1 MRTLFRTLVLLL
13 AGILGVLRSLCMSF
27 VGENSMRFFT
37 VIILSG
43 ILCLFCFQM
52 AQSAEVKVVDNNVFV
67 ETDAYEVQFMDG
79 VITYLSNKLTGEAY
93 TLPLGVDYVPT
104 GTGISGRSGLLK
116 RSGGIWTN
124 HATLT
129 AARKIAPL
137 KAEMLF
143 RQGQNEFRLFIEVDA
158 RSGDLLL
165 EQEGTSD
172 TAGVYGVQWGC
183 GNLNVRNLDLI
194 LPADGGQII
203 NAMSPFTSR
212 SFTYPGSWEVQL
224 AILQGEQG
232 GFFVRG
238 ADETFQFKT
247 LHYEKYVDSFALG
260 FETQNQA
267 PFDALTSAKSVVWR
281 LNTYSGDWRVPARQY
296 RDWMER
302 TFEPWRLDEMPT
314 WVGEIGLVVTYYYGL
329 DVGILE
335 ALAGQVDPAKTLLY
349 LADWRKYAFDVNF
362 PDYTAKPEFGRFV
375 EAARQYGFRVMPH
388 VNLIGVNADHPLYAE
403 VQKFQ
408 YRNPWTGNLMGW
420 FWDRTDIPR
429 NRIAAIN
436 PASAEFRKY
445 FVQQL
450 KEVWQKYGVDAF
462 FLDVSNR
469 VENDANGLIEGLNAG
484 QGNVLLHKELAAA
497 MPGVVFG
504 GESLHEVTFF
514 RESFAQRWK
523 NPPQWDPTRR
533 STPHPIGAFLFSPY
547 TVPYGY
553 LGFPNPDRAPTLY
566 QEYLDTYEIW
576 GVLPTL
582 QLTSVE
588 DLGPEQM
595 RTQELLSI
603 ARTWQEFG
611 LKPDFESDWTPNTL
625 FQYVGEDGEIAA
637 LKKTETGATLVLPEE
652 SLGYERVYGVTQ
664 VKTQRNIPHWRAYN
678 ETAILGLHPEKSYFL
693 SDTRRDSSQAHINA
707 LPDGVSV
714 TESRVTENAALF
726 RLERLDVSHEIDLLS
741 EFHLLRTGIV
751 HKGKEL
757 PRQRG
762 ASFHKTEV
770 SIAGVRKS
778 AIDAHPPY
786 ESIHDDYIR
795 RDTSTFGEWTLSL
808 PDTSTPLY
816 LDFDI
821 GLREGSEGSDGV
833 TFIVS
838 IQGTEI
844 FRRLYNAQRWEHVRL
859 DLTPYRKQ
867 HVTLRFSTTPGPV
880 GNGAWDW
887 AMWGNPEITYE
898 PVGQLTEI
906 GFFIPNVPT
915 RSFPDTLENHG
926 NGQYRLKAQLP
937 AQVLILFGTPQ
948 QTEMLDS
955 LRDTHYVAGLQ
966 FNGIFREGSVWGSGK
981 RSELTATGVRKQTL
995 NGQPPPGGQT
1005 VLQYLLA
1012 LPVAEDVAFSFS
1024 MGLPDENCSIDG
1036 LFLKVL
1042 LNGQVRFEHFA
1053 FNEPGWVDGH
1063 ISLSEHAGETVLL
1076 ELVTDSGETISCDWA
1091 HWADLF
1097 ITAKGVESNGDVNQD
1112 GIVNVLDIILVAQ
1125 NLGQKSPSNPRVD
1138 VNKDGQ
1144 VNVLDLVFVAERLG
1158 EKVVSAAPS
1167 LMGIVKDTPSLPEDV
1182 IVVRRAL
1189 NELEAVPEKSHG
1201 VEMTIRFLR
1210 AWLANADQ
1218 EVRETRLLPN
1228 YPNPFN
1234 PETWIPYQ
1242 LADAADVSVT
1252 IYDVGGRLVRTISVG
1267 FKPVGYYL
1275 TRERAAYWDGRNEI
1289 GESVSS
1295 GVYFIQF
1302 LSGDFAATRRI
1313 VVVK

>member
-1 MRTLFRTLVLLL
+1 MRTLFRTLVLLV
-13 AGILGVLRSLCMSF
+13 AGILGVLRRLCMSF
-27 VGENSMRFFT
+27 RGENSMRFFT
-37 VIILSG
+37 VILLSG

-52 AQSAEVKVVDNNVFV
+52 AESAEVKVLDNSVFV
-67 ETDAYEVQFMDG
+67 GTDAYEVEFTDG
-79 VITYLSNKLTGEAY
+79 VITHFYNKLTEETY
-93 TLPLGVDYVPT
+93 TLPLGVGGVT
-104 GTGISGRSGLLK
+104 GFRGRSGLLK
-116 RSGGIWTN
+116 RDGRSIWTDRS
-124 HATLT
+124 TLT
-129 AARKIAPL
+129 QARKVAPL
-137 KAEMLF
+137 KAEIVF
-143 RQGQNEFRLFIEVDA
+143 RQGLNEFRLFIGVDT

-172 TAGVYGVQWGC
+172 TEGVYGIQWGC
-183 GNLNVRNLDLI
+183 VNLNVRNLDLI

-203 NAMSPFTSR
+203 NTMSPFTSR
-212 SFTYPGSWEVQL
+212 DFQYPFSWEVQL

-296 RDWMER
+296 RDWMEQ
-302 TFEPWRLDEMPT
+302 TFDPWRLDEMPA
-314 WVGEIGLVVTYYYGL
+314 WVGETGLVVTYIDPRL
-329 DVGILE
+329 DVGTLDK
-335 ALAGQVDPAKTLLY
+335 LADQVDPRKTLLY
-349 LADWRKYAFDVNF
+349 VTQWRKYAFDVNF
-362 PDYTAKPEFGRFV
+362 PDYTAKPELGRFV
-375 EAARQYGFRVMPH
+375 EAARQYGFRVMAH

-420 FWDRTDIPR
+420 FWDRMDIPR

-462 FLDVSNR
+462 FLDVSSR
-469 VENDANGLIEGLNAG
+469 VENNANGLIEGLNAG

-533 STPHPIGAFLFSPY
+533 STPHPVCAFLFFPY
-547 TVPYGY
+547 TVPVGY
-553 LGFPNPDRAPTLY
+553 LGLPNPDQGLQLY
-566 QEYLDTYEIW
+566 QEYLNAYEIW

-582 QLTSVE
+582 RLSSVE
-588 DLGPEQM
+588 DLGPERV

-603 ARTWQEFG
+603 ARTWQQRG

-625 FQYVGEDGEIAA
+625 FQYVGEDGGIAA
-637 LKKTETGATLVLPEE
+637 LKKTETGATFVLPEE

-678 ETAILGLHPEKSYFL
+678 ETTLLGLHPEKSYFL
-693 SDTRRDSSQAHINA
+693 SDTRRDFSQAHINA

-714 TESRVTENAALF
+714 KESRVTENAALF

-741 EFHLLRTGIV
+741 EMHLVRTGIV

-762 ASFHKTEV
+762 ATFQKMEV

-778 AIDAHPPY
+778 GIDAHPPY
-786 ESIHDDYIR
+786 EIIQDDNIR

-821 GLREGSEGSDGV
+821 GLREGSDGSDGV

-867 HVTLRFSTTPGPV
+867 RVTLRFSTTPGPV

-887 AMWGNPEITYE
+887 AMWGAPEITYE
-898 PVGQLTEI
+898 PVRQLTEI
-906 GFFIPNVPT
+906 GFFIPDVPT
-915 RSFPDTLENHG
+915 RSFPDTLENQG
-926 NGQYRLKAQLP
+926 NGQYWLKTQLP
-937 AQVLILFGTPQ
+937 ALVLILFGTPQ
-948 QTEMLDS
+948 QTEMLDN
-955 LRDTHYVAGLQ
+955 LRDAHYIAGLQ
-966 FNGIFREGSVWGSGK
+966 FDSIFRKGSSWGSGR

-995 NGQPPPGGQT
+995 DAYPPPGGET

-1036 LFLKVL
+1036 LFFKVL
-1042 LNGQVRFEHFA
+1042 IDGQNRFEHFA
-1053 FNEPGWVDGH
+1053 FNEPGWVDTH
-1063 ISLSEHAGETVLL
+1063 ISLSEFAGETVLL
-1076 ELVTDSGETISCDWA
+1076 ELVTDSGETPSCDYA

-1097 ITAKGVESNGDVNQD
+1097 ITAKGVESSGDVNQD

-1144 VNVLDLVFVAERLG
+1144 VNILDLVFVAERLG
-1158 EKVVSAAPS
+1158 EKVAAAPS
-1167 LMGIVKDTPSLPEDV
+1167 QMDVVKATPFSTEDV

-1189 NELEAVPEKSHG
+1189 NELEAIREKSDS
-1201 VEMTIRFLR
+1201 VKMTVQFLR
-1210 AWLANADQ
+1210 AWLANANH

-1242 LADAADVSVT
+1242 LADAADVSMG
-1252 IYDVGGRLVRTISVG
+1252 IYDVGGRLVRTIPIG

-1295 GVYFIQF
+1295 GIYFIQF

>member
-1 MRTLFRTLVLLL
+1 MRLLITAIL
-13 AGILGVLRSLCMSF
+13 IGIVCMLC
-27 VGENSMRFFT
+27 
-37 VIILSG
+37 
-43 ILCLFCFQM
+43 
-52 AQSAEVKVVDNNVFV
+52 AEPTEPAELTIVDNTVLV
-67 ETDAYEVQFMDG
+67 KTDTYEVQFENG
-79 VITYLSNKLTGEAY
+79 VITQLHNKLTEEVY

-116 RSGGIWTN
+116 RSGGIWTDQ
-124 HATLT
+124 ATLT
-129 AARKIAPL
+129 VAKKIAPL
-137 KAEMLF
+137 KAELVF
-143 RQGQNEFRLFIEVDA
+143 QQRQNEIRIFITVDE
-158 RSGDLLL
+158 STGDLLI
-165 EQEGTSD
+165 EQEGISD
-172 TAGVYGVQWGC
+172 TAGVYGIQWGC

-203 NAMSPFTSR
+203 NTMSPFTSR
-212 SFTYPGSWEVQL
+212 SFNYPFPSWEVQL

-232 GFFVRG
+232 GFFVWS
-238 ADETFQFKT
+238 ADETFQFKV
-247 LHYEKYVDSFALG
+247 LHYEKYADSFALG

-281 LNTYSGDWRVPARQY
+281 LNTYTGDWRVPARQY
-296 RDWMER
+296 RNWMER
-302 TFEPWRLDEMPT
+302 TLKPWRLDEMPA
-314 WVGEIGLVVTYYYGL
+314 WVGEIGLVATYIDPRL
-329 DVGILE
+329 DVGVLDK
-335 ALAGQVDPAKTLLY
+335 LADQVDPTKTLLY
-349 LADWRKYAFDVNF
+349 VVNWRRDDFDVNF
-362 PDYTAKPEFGRFV
+362 PDYTAKPEFGRLV
-375 EAARQYGFRVMPH
+375 EAAHQYGFRVMAH
-388 VNLIGVNADHPLYAE
+388 VNLIGVNADHPRYAE
-403 VQKFQ
+403 FQKFQ

-462 FLDVSNR
+462 FLDVSAR

-533 STPHPIGAFLFSPY
+533 STPHPISSFLFSPY
-547 TVPYGY
+547 TQTYGH
-553 LGFPNPDRAPTLY
+553 LGLPNPDRGLQLY
-566 QEYLDTYEIW
+566 QEYLESYEIW

-582 QLTSVE
+582 WLSSVA

-595 RTQELLSI
+595 RTQELISI
-603 ARTWQEFG
+603 ARTWQQRG

-652 SLGYERVYGVTQ
+652 SLGYERVFDVTQ
-664 VKTQRNIPHWRAYN
+664 VETHRNLPHWRAYN
-678 ETAILGLHPEKSYFL
+678 ETTLLGLHPEKSYFL
-693 SDTRRDSSQAHINA
+693 SDAPRDFSQVHINT

-726 RLERLDVSHEIDLLS
+726 RLERIDISHGINLLS
-741 EFHLLRTGIV
+741 ELHLVRTGIV

-762 ASFHKTEV
+762 ASFYETEA

-786 ESIHDDYIR
+786 QNIHGDPIR
-795 RDTSTFGEWTLSL
+795 GDTSTFGEWTLSL

-821 GLREGSEGSDGV
+821 GLRDGSEGSDGV

-844 FRRLYNAQRWEHVRL
+844 FRQLYNAQRWEHIQL
-859 DLTPYRKQ
+859 DLTPYRAQ
-867 HVTLRFSTTPGPV
+867 QVRLRFTTTPGPN

-887 AMWGNPEITYE
+887 AVWGDPKITYE
-898 PVGQLTEI
+898 PVDQLTEI
-906 GFFIPNVPT
+906 GFFIPDVPI

-926 NGQYRLKAQLP
+926 NGQYWLKTQLP
-937 AQVLILFGTPQ
+937 TQVILLFGTPQ
-948 QTEMLDS
+948 QTEILDN
-955 LRDTHYVAGLQ
+955 LRDAHFVAGLQ
-966 FNGIFREGSVWGSGK
+966 FDGIFREGSLWDFGNL
-981 RSELTATGVRKQTL
+981 SELTATGVRKQTL
-995 NGQPPPGGQT
+995 DGHPPPGGQT
-1005 VLQYLLA
+1005 VLQFLLA
-1012 LPVAEDVAFSFS
+1012 LPAAKDVTFSFS
-1024 MGLPDENCSIDG
+1024 MGLPDTSCSIDG
-1036 LFLKVL
+1036 VFFKVL
-1042 LNGQVRFEHFA
+1042 LNGQVRFEHLG
-1053 FNEPGWVDGH
+1053 FNEPGWVDGR
-1063 ISLSEHAGETVLL
+1063 ISLSEFASETVLL
-1076 ELVTDSGETISCDWA
+1076 ELVTDSGETVSCDWA
-1091 HWADLF
+1091 HWADLL
-1097 ITAKGVESNGDVNQD
+1097 ITAERAKASVDVNQD
-1112 GIVNVLDIILVAQ
+1112 GTVNILDLVLVGQ
-1125 NLGQKSPSNPRVD
+1125 NLGQKPPSDPRTD
-1138 VNKDGQ
+1138 INKDGQ
-1144 VNVLDLVFVAERLG
+1144 VNVLDLVLVAEHLG
-1158 EKVVSAAPS
+1158 EKVAAAPTQ
-1167 LMGIVKDTPSLPEDV
+1167 IDTLASNTFSAEEI

-1189 NELEAVPEKSHG
+1189 KELEAIPQKSQNVKIAIQFLRTWLTNANQSVPETK
-1201 VEMTIRFLR
+1201 
-1210 AWLANADQ
+1210 
-1218 EVRETRLLPN
+1218 LLPN

-1242 LADAADVSVT
+1242 LAAATDVSVK
-1252 IYDVGGRLVRTISVG
+1252 IYDVGGRLVRTIPVG
-1267 FKPVGYYL
+1267 FKPIGYYL
-1275 TRERAAYWDGRNEI
+1275 TQERAAYWDGRNEI

-1295 GVYFIQF
+1295 GVYFLEF
-1302 LSGDFAATRRI
+1302 VAADFSATQRI
-1313 VVVK
+1313 VILK